1 MEWKGRRQSSNVEDV
16 RGQSGRRTNPF
27 GRSGMGFPSG
37 RRGIPIGRGGLSF
50 KTVAILIVVGLVLQF
65 MGVDVIGMLTGG
77 QGSTVTQTSTNY
89 APSQNDQERKAFVA
103 TMLAE
108 TENVWN
114 GIFQASGETYEEPK
128 LVLFSGSYP
137 SACGQASAATG
148 PFYCPSDRKVYLDMA
163 FFDEMQ
169 NRLGAG
175 GDFAFAY
182 VVAHEVGHHVQNL
195 TGVLP
200 KFNRA
205 RQSMS
210 KTEANAMSVRVE
222 LQADCYAGV
231 WGHYTRQAGLL
242 EVGDLEEAMNAAH
255 QIGDDA
261 LQKSTQGYAV
271 PDSFTHGTSAQRM
284 KWFKRGFDSGKAGSC
299 DTFSGDI

>member
-16 RGQSGRRTNPF
+16 RGQSSRGSSPF

-37 RRGIPIGRGGLSF
+37 RRIPIGRGGFSF
-50 KTVAILIVVGLVLQF
+50 KTIAVLIVIGLVLQF
-65 MGVDVIGMLTGG
+65 MGVDVLGMLTGG
-77 QGSTVTQTSTNY
+77 QQGSTVSQTNSNY
-89 APSQNDQERKAFVA
+89 KPSATDEERKAFVA
-103 TMLAE
+103 TILAE
-108 TENVWN
+108 TEDVWG
-114 GIFQASGETYEEPK
+114 GIFQSSGQTYEEPK
-128 LVLFSGSYP
+128 LVLFSGGYP

-148 PFYCPSDRKVYLDMA
+148 PFYCPTDHKVYLDTD

-169 NRLGAG
+169 NKLGAG

-210 KTEANAMSVRVE
+210 QTEANAMSVRVE

-231 WGHYTRQAGLL
+231 WGHYTRQQGLL
-242 EVGDLEEAMNAAH
+242 DSGDLEEAMNAAH
-255 QIGDDA
+255 QIGDDE
-261 LQKSTQGYAV
+261 LQKSGQGYVV

-284 KWFKRGFDSGKAGSC
+284 AWFKRGFDSGKPGSC
-299 DTFSGDI
+299 DTFSGEI